1 MRWGK
6 SPPIGS
12 VFVRFSATHSRPS
25 SNPSIIQLL
34 YLYLFHDLYL
44 ILEKLED
51 LLMRLLEL
59 LLYLFL

>member
-1 MRWGK
+1 MFQ
-6 SPPIGS
+6 
-12 VFVRFSATHSRPS
+12 VD
-25 SNPSIIQLL
+25 QL
-34 YLYLFHDLYL
+34 LFHDLYL

>member
-1 MRWGK
+1 M
-6 SPPIGS
+6 
-12 VFVRFSATHSRPS
+12 FQED
-25 SNPSIIQLL
+25 QL
-34 YLYLFHDLYL
+34 LFHDLYL